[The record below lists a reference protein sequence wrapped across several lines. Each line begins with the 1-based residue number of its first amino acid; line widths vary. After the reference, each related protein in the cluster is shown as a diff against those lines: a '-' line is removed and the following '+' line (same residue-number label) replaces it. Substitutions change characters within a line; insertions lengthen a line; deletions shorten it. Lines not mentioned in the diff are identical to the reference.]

1 MHFGCNLASEILKS
15 KVLKK
20 MVCYRIWNSYQYHVI
35 YETLTDIATCV
46 ISGKTV
52 FGWGNWAFT
61 TILSLVCP
69 SKRRLG
75 FRKCCVTKLV
85 FADRIGY
92 EICYFYSIL
101 VFPCN
106 RRFWI
111 LETCVLLENL
121 FFASHCYC
129 HPLLDSPC

>member
-15 KVLKK
+15 KVLKN

-35 YETLTDIATCV
+35 YEILTDIATCV

-52 FGWGNWAFT
+52 FGRGNWAFT

-69 SKRRLG
+69 SKRTLG

-101 VFPCN
+101 VFPCD
-106 RRFWI
+106 RRF
-111 LETCVLLENL
+111 LDSGNL
-121 FFASHCYC
+121 CFVRKLVFCE
-129 HPLLDSPC
+129 PLLLLSSLGFSL